1 MSAKAD
7 REVGGGG
14 GDARLKGSLA
24 LVQKIL
30 RGERMI
36 LSHVCRIMLKVSVSR
51 RRNESMTLCASAPE
65 RNNPPLV
72 IWISSE
78 PCFQQLK
85 KHCYCVAI
93 SMNYKV
99 DIETRYGQMLR
110 FSYNFSGYKYTL

>member
-1 MSAKAD
+1 
-7 REVGGGG
+7 
-14 GDARLKGSLA
+14 
-24 LVQKIL
+24 
-30 RGERMI
+30 MI

-72 IWISSE
+72 IWISSG

-93 SMNYKV
+93 SMVYKV
-99 DIETRYGQMLR
+99 DIETRYGRIMH
-110 FSYNFSGYKYTL
+110 FSYNFVRVQTRIPVQNHKSMTNHKKR

>member
-1 MSAKAD
+1 
-7 REVGGGG
+7 
-14 GDARLKGSLA
+14 
-24 LVQKIL
+24 
-30 RGERMI
+30 MI

-65 RNNPPLV
+65 RNTPPLV

-99 DIETRYGQMLR
+99 DIETRYGQMLY
-110 FSYNFSGYKYTL
+110 FSYNFFRVQIHIMM